1 MVVMFRASRILLQQ
15 KPRVRPVVN
24 NPTKAGSQNAAP
36 KKNINVT
43 PIGLAF
49 VLGGLAFASYLFKP
63 STRQPTAAMDNF
75 KPQIA
80 IVFATGENNGQFES
94 AAKTLGFD
102 YINVAKDFSKLD
114 ELVNQGKTRFFIEGF
129 KTKEDLVNM
138 EENVVQPDLLLHF
151 GNKDD
156 EPENASGQRLANIT
170 NGSDIKE
177 ALEQRNL
184 L

>member
-1 MVVMFRASRILLQQ
+1 MFRASRILLQQ
-15 KPRVRPVVN
+15 KPRVRPVVH
-24 NPTKAGSQNAAP
+24 NPSTKTNPQNAPP
-36 KKNINVT
+36 KKNLNVT

-63 STRQPTAAMDNF
+63 SNRQPTAAMDTF
-75 KPQIA
+75 KPQVA

-94 AAKTLGFD
+94 AANALGFD
-102 YINVAKDFSKLD
+102 YVNVAKDFSKLD
-114 ELVNQGKTRFFIEGF
+114 TLINQGKTRFFIEGF
-129 KTKEDLVNM
+129 KNKEDLANM

-151 GNKDD
+151 GNENDQ
-156 EPENASGQRLANIT
+156 PENASGQRLANIT
-170 NGSDIKE
+170 NGTGIKE